1 MFFTRKSIANALNV
15 PTHCLACGQM
25 VTGLDLCP
33 QCHSF
38 YELGL
43 EKIYLEANPD
53 DRDHAHETAYNERL
67 HMWVAQQRA
76 MGKLP
81 SAAQIVAAE
90 QDTVYGVLK
99 NGRMKKFKS
108 GK

>member
-25 VTGLDLCP
+25 VTGLELCP

-43 EKIYLEANPD
+43 EKLYLEANPD
-53 DRDHAHETAYNERL
+53 DRDHVHETAYNERL
-67 HMWVAQQRA
+67 NAWAQHQRSL
-76 MGKLP
+76 GRLP
-81 SAAQIVAAE
+81 TAAQIVAAE
-90 QDTVYGVLK
+90 QDTVFGVLK
-99 NGRMKKFKS
+99 DGRMKWKK
-108 GK
+108 KR